1 MTAVAA
7 LMLAACGGDAEEP
20 SAEPEPTAT
29 EELTEDP
36 TDELTPPG
44 EDNGG
49 NGGGAE
55 PDPTDD
61 LPGTESDLGPGEG
74 QDLVPI
80 GVPFD
85 DVLHVRAAPDATADS
100 VLELQPVDSGVTA
113 TGHNREVDDG
123 AIWAEI
129 TIDDVTGWANWSYLG
144 YIGDAMDATDDVPR
158 DMTGETVWHLAEQV
172 VNHLYPGDG
181 GDPELE
187 VVLIS
192 DAVDDPDAS
201 DALVDVLGFADDAQQ
216 GARVRVNGNDVGDV
230 YTVEEVV
237 VSPLCYRGVTD
248 GLCL

>member
-7 LMLAACGGDAEEP
+7 LMLAACGGGAEEP
-20 SAEPEPTAT
+20 PAEPTPTEEPTT
-29 EELTEDP
+29 
-36 TDELTPPG
+36 ELTPPG
-44 EDNGG
+44 SDDDNDDD
-49 NGGGAE
+49 GGASDPE
-55 PDPTDD
+55 PTDD
-61 LPGTESDLGPGEG
+61 LPGTESPLGPAAGDG
-74 QDLVPI
+74 LVTV

-85 DVLHVRAAPDATADS
+85 DVLHVRAAPDATAD
-100 VLELQPVDSGVTA
+100 VVTELQSVDTGITA

-123 AIWAEI
+123 AIWAEV
-129 TIDDVTGWANWSYLG
+129 TIDELTGWANWSYLG
-144 YIGDAMDATDDVPR
+144 FIGDASDVTGDVPR